1 MFENKYRKYK
11 QKYLR
16 LKKFIGGSVSKLPD
30 EITVEE
36 YNNYLPSNLKN
47 YYTRMQLG
55 NNVYYVKSPILIR
68 QEKIKNDPNV
78 IINIEEYQNL
88 PYDKYGYAWVAN
100 YEGNSSFPI
109 SYHKGHKLEYNN
121 ELPHDRNTNQL
132 PHDRNTNQLQHDRNT
147 NQLPIEHKS
156 SKEKL
161 KRINKRL
168 FDIMYDPTVKISKE
182 EYLKLPPG
190 GYGYKWLLVRDY
202 DRNVI
207 YYVKR

>member
-16 LKKFIGGSVSKLPD
+16 LKKFIGGAISKIPD

-36 YNNYLPSNLKN
+36 YNNYIPSNLKN
-47 YYTRMQLG
+47 YFTKMQLG

-68 QEKIKNDPNV
+68 QEKIKYDPNV

-88 PYDKYGYAWVAN
+88 PYDKYGFTWVAN

-109 SYHKGHKLEYNN
+109 SYHKDHKLEHKRNTY
-121 ELPHDRNTNQL
+121 ELQHNRNTYERNTNQL
-132 PHDRNTNQLQHDRNT
+132 PLEN
-147 NQLPIEHKS
+147 KS